1 MGTSGRGL
9 VDIAADSTPHIWT
22 AYFFTAVDSRTLSQ
36 LASGAKEEAKGIK
49 RATRKAKGG

>member
-1 MGTSGRGL
+1 VGTSGRGL

-49 RATRKAKGG
+49 RATPKAKGG